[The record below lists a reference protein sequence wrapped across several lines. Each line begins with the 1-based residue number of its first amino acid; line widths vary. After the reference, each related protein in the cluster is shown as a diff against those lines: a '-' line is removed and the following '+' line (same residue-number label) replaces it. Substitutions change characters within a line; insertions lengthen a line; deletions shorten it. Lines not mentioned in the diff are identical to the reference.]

1 MNENLV
7 DPLFQFH
14 KLNPAGQA
22 AAAGIA
28 KSFTQLLGELAAY
41 GALEGR
47 YGAIVKTHLE
57 TACFS
62 AKKSMATLEHNQEPQ
77 QPQV

>member
-1 MNENLV
+1 MSDSSAV

-14 KLNPAGQA
+14 KLNPDGQA
-22 AAAGIA
+22 KAIGIA
-28 KSFTQLLGELAAY
+28 VAFTALLVDLNAL

-57 TACFS
+57 TACFN
-62 AKKSMATLEHNQEPQ
+62 AKKAMATVATNQEAA
-77 QPQV
+77 